1 VLERR
6 LRIDGLPLRRRR
18 RLDRTLTDQPAPPAR
33 KRLNLALQGGGAHGA
48 FAWGVCDRLLESER
62 IELNAI
68 TATSAGAAVGT
79 CLAYGYHLGG
89 DQGARDKLDEFW
101 EGVSKLNNPFELPV
115 TSPVPFF
122 EEAKRFWATQTL
134 GAMTAAFSPYQLNPL
149 NWNPLRDLVDEVVDF
164 ESLRSCR
171 AIKLFISATNVRS
184 GKVKVFPME
193 EVSLDACMA
202 SACLPHLFQA
212 VEIGG
217 ESYWDGGY
225 MGNPSLWPLFYETE
239 VEDLLLVHINP
250 IVRQELPTTVPEI
263 ENRLNEITFN
273 ASLLKELRAVGFVQK
288 LLREG
293 WLKDEFASQLS
304 NIRYHAIR
312 ADTLLNEFPL
322 DTKMNTDIHFLR
334 ELKEIGREAAGQWID
349 EAWDKIGVDS
359 SCDLRGE
366 FLNL

>member
-1 VLERR
+1 MTE
-6 LRIDGLPLRRRR
+6 PS
-18 RLDRTLTDQPAPPAR
+18 APPAR

-48 FAWGVCDRLLESER
+48 FAWGVCDKLLESET
-62 IELNAI
+62 IEINAI
-68 TATSAGAAVGT
+68 TATSAGAMVGT
-79 CLAYGYHLGG
+79 CLAYGYHLGRG
-89 DQGARDKLDEFW
+89 QGARDKLDEFW
-101 EGVSKLNNPFELPV
+101 ERVADLQNPFELPM
-115 TSPVPFF
+115 TSPLPFF
-122 EEAKRFWATQTL
+122 EEARKFWANQTM
-134 GAMTAAFSPYQLNPL
+134 GAVTSAFSPYQLNPL

-164 ESLRSCR
+164 EALRQCR
-171 AIKLFISATNVRS
+171 SIKLFVSATNVRS

-217 ESYWDGGY
+217 EAYWDGGY

-250 IVRQELPTTVPEI
+250 IVRSELPTTVPEI

-293 WLKDEFASQLS
+293 WLKDEYKSQLS
-304 NIRYHAIR
+304 DIRYHAIR
-312 ADTLLNEFPL
+312 ADKLLDDFPL
-322 DTKMNTDIHFLR
+322 ETKFNTDIHFLR
-334 ELKEIGREAAGQWID
+334 ELKEIGREAAAKWIG
-349 EAWDKIGVDS
+349 EAWDKLGEDS
-359 SCDLRGE
+359 TCDLRGE
-366 FLNL
+366 FLDL